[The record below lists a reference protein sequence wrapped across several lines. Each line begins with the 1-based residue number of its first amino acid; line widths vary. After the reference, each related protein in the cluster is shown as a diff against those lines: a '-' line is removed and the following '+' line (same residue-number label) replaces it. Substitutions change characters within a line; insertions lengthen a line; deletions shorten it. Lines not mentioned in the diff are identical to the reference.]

1 MPQFSIVKEKWKNCV
16 DSLKHFDVTN
26 QHGDTIVEH
35 CDTIL
40 QHRHILQCWVDA
52 LEHCDVAMHSCYGTM
67 WIIVIASSALLR
79 NMGILTSQISIAM
92 APVKLGDGTVEH
104 CDSIVEPRADPFQH
118 CDDIFPAL

>member
-1 MPQFSIVKEKWKNCV
+1 
-16 DSLKHFDVTN
+16 
-26 QHGDTIVEH
+26 
-35 CDTIL
+35 
-40 QHRHILQCWVDA
+40 
-52 LEHCDVAMHSCYGTM
+52 M